1 MFQKGF
7 LPSPLERTS
16 DLVPGACLD
25 TAVGSRV
32 HGESDEILLICLF
45 LHGHLSRWEA
55 SQKVNWKSKEIKTLL
70 LFESPRNVSY
80 LVCLNTED

>member
-16 DLVPGACLD
+16 DVMPAACLD

-32 HGESDEILLICLF
+32 LGELDEILIICLF
-45 LHGHLSRWEA
+45 LHGHLSRWKA
-55 SQKVNWKSKEIKTLL
+55 SQKVDWKSKEIMT
-70 LFESPRNVSY
+70 
-80 LVCLNTED
+80 